1 MTVEQICVEQY
12 RLWRAEGLTLR
23 EITILVHADWY
34 DDMTGDDVVEA
45 MIVAWNGLD
54 RGSGSR

>member
-1 MTVEQICVEQY
+1 MTTEQICVEQY
-12 RLWRAEGLTLR
+12 RLWRVEGLTLR

-54 RGSGSR
+54 RSSGNR

>member
-34 DDMTGDDVVEA
+34 DGMGGDDVVEA

-54 RGSGSR
+54 RSSGSR

>member
-12 RLWRAEGLTLR
+12 RLWRTEGLTLR